1 MVTWRTAVRG
11 RVMSTQLRLLA
22 SVAAHLVKSMHGIM
36 AVYAT
41 CIASLHSEAFRLPT

>member
-1 MVTWRTAVRG
+1 
-11 RVMSTQLRLLA
+11 MSTQLRLLA

-41 CIASLHSEAFRLPT
+41 CIASLHCVIALYCCMG

>member
-1 MVTWRTAVRG
+1 
-11 RVMSTQLRLLA
+11 MSTQLRLLA

-41 CIASLHSEAFRLPT
+41 CIASLFYCIVSLRCSITLHHIIAF